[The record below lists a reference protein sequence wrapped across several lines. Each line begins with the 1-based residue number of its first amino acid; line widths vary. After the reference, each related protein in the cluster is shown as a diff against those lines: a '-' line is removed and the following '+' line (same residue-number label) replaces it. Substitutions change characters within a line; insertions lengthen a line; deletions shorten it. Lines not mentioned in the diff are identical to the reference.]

1 MDSLPFELVSQ
12 ILNHLPHADYESA
25 RLTCHAF
32 NEALAKPIFKTLATF
47 IDPATAQD
55 TIEKIAADLSRRPKA
70 IWSPGCSVPK
80 ALPVPESFL
89 FAMHRALRG
98 TPCPSPSTSRASSI
112 SSARAACSDGE
123 DTEDSEDSEDSDL
136 VSVQGEGVAAWNF
149 GRSIGMDDLTEDIL
163 RQAMFRYALYL
174 SYIYTGEGEAP
185 QLWVMNSKRWE
196 QHR

>member
-12 ILNHLPHADYESA
+12 ILNQLPPAEYKSA

-32 NEALAKPIFKTLATF
+32 NDALAKPTFHTLASF
-47 IDPATAQD
+47 IDPATAQN

-80 ALPVPESFL
+80 GLPVPESFL
-89 FAMHRALRG
+89 FAMHVALRG
-98 TPCPSPSTSRASSI
+98 TPCPSPATSRASSI
-112 SSARAACSDGE
+112 SSASGAWSDGE
-123 DTEDSEDSEDSDL
+123 DSD
-136 VSVQGEGVAAWNF
+136 VASVEGEGVTAWNF
-149 GRSIGMDDLTEDIL
+149 GRSIGMDDVTEDTL
-163 RQAMFRYALYL
+163 RQALFRYALYL
-174 SYIYTGEGEAP
+174 SYIYGGEGEAP